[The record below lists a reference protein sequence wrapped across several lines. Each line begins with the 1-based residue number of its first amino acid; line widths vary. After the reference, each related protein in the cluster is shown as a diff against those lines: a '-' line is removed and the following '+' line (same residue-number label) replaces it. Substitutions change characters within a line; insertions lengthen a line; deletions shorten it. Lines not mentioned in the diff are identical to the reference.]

1 MLKHLPAFAL
11 LGAFLLSCAN
21 VVASAFGLGPALTWV
36 TGISFSDSIPTVL
49 GFAVLALLIYSW
61 VESLMSNLAG
71 MAVYVVNILFAP
83 FGYELL
89 ALPHWLGLAIAL
101 APLPFYFVMRS
112 LSDRLE

>member
-36 TGISFSDSIPTVL
+36 TGISFWDSIPTVL

-89 ALPHWLGLAIAL
+89 ALPYWLGLAIAL